1 MTRKGII
8 RKNVSHSN
16 HGQRTPSGWA
26 RGKTRGAHWGPPHRS
41 STAVGLAS
49 QSLRPHCPLPPY
61 KTENLPKAPQT
72 TTTGFGKHHVTWQ
85 VSEVGQA
92 NRPLNPHSLGCEER
106 RVVPAF
112 SHKQGKHFPIP
123 SQSETESKPAPRFQ
137 ANFLLEL

>member
-1 MTRKGII
+1 MDTGQDQRCPPG
-8 RKNVSHSN
+8 STSPQLHSCWSC
-16 HGQRTPSGWA
+16 QSES
-26 RGKTRGAHWGPPHRS
+26 PP
-41 STAVGLAS
+41 
-49 QSLRPHCPLPPY
+49 PLPPPPY
-61 KTENLPKAPQT
+61 KTENLPRAPQT

-85 VSEVGQA
+85 VSEVGQP